1 MHPIQ
6 ESLLRAAAAGLLPR
20 HVRTLLAVSGGPD
33 SMALLHGAVEVAG
46 ETGWELCV
54 AHVHHGWR
62 GREADRDLA
71 FVAEHA
77 RRLGLPFHFRRR
89 DAAGEARRLGLSP
102 EAGARHV
109 RYAALLEM
117 AAAAGAGRVATAHHR
132 DDALES
138 HLIALERGGGLAAL
152 AGPREARADGVVR
165 PLLPVGREEILSFLA
180 GRGIAFRRDASNGDL
195 RFLRNGIRRRLADWR
210 RAPGGGEALRRL
222 EERLVRLR
230 EERDRLDAMYEAR
243 VAPGVLLD
251 GREAAVDAALL
262 ASCPADLVRLALERL
277 AAPFARAGRAPM
289 TGRERERLVS
299 LVASGMSFR
308 FEAGRRI
315 RFERRRGVLRVR
327 LREAGP
333 VYHAADIPTTSA
345 MRRSAS

>member
-20 HVRTLLAVSGGPD
+20 HFRTLLAVSGGPD
-33 SMALLHGAVEVAG
+33 SMALLHGAVEVAE

-77 RRLGLPFHFRRR
+77 RRLGLSFHFRRR

-109 RYAALLEM
+109 RYAALHEM
-117 AAAAGAGRVATAHHR
+117 AGETGAERIATAHHK

-138 HLIALERGGGLAAL
+138 HLIALERGAGIAAL
-152 AGPREARADGVVR
+152 AGPRESREDGVVR
-165 PLLPVGREEILSFLA
+165 PLLWVARSAIRAFLA

-195 RFLRNGIRRRLADWR
+195 SLARNRVRRRLAAWR
-210 RAPGGGEALRRL
+210 GSAAGGERIAAL
-222 EERLVRLR
+222 
-230 EERDRLDAMYEAR
+230 ERDLEKRRRDR
-243 VAPGVLLD
+243 D
-251 GREAAVDAALL
+251 RIEAAFADEVLPAVHRSPSETSIDAAVL
-262 ASCPADLVRLALERL
+262 AACAEEVLRLAVERL
-277 AAPFARAGRAPM
+277 AAPYARPGRAPM
-289 TGRERERLVS
+289 TGRERERL
-299 LVASGMSFR
+299 LVLVGSGESFR

-315 RFERRRGVLRVR
+315 SFERRRGVLRVR
-327 LREAGP
+327 RRDAGP
-333 VYHAADIPTTSA
+333 VYHAADTSTS
-345 MRRSAS
+345 MHRSVS

>member
-1 MHPIQ
+1 MRPIQ
-6 ESLLRAAAAGLLPR
+6 ESLLRAAGAGLLPR
-20 HVRTLLAVSGGPD
+20 HVRALLAVSGGPD

-77 RRLGLPFHFRRR
+77 RRLGLPFLFRRR
-89 DAAGEARRLGLSP
+89 DAAHEARRLGLSP

-117 AAAAGAGRVATAHHR
+117 AAAAGAERIATAHHR

-165 PLLPVGREEILSFLA
+165 PLLHVGREEILSFLA

-195 RFLRNGIRRRLADWR
+195 RFLRNRIRRRLADWR
-210 RAPGGGEALRRL
+210 RAPGGSETLRGLEQKLARLRDERERL
-222 EERLVRLR
+222 ET
-230 EERDRLDAMYEAR
+230 AYETR
-243 VAPGVLLD
+243 VSPGVRRD
-251 GREAAVDAALL
+251 GGDATVDAALL
-262 ASCPADLVRLALERL
+262 ARCPSDLVRLALERL
-277 AAPFARAGRAPM
+277 AAPFARTGRAPM
-289 TGRERERLVS
+289 TGRERERLVA

-315 RFERRRGVLRVR
+315 CFERRRGVLRVR
-327 LREAGP
+327 LRDAGP
-333 VYHAADIPTTSA
+333 VYHAADIPTFE
-345 MRRSAS
+345 MRRSVS

>member
-1 MHPIQ
+1 MRPIQ
-6 ESLLRAAAAGLLPR
+6 KSLLRAAGAGLMPR
-20 HVRTLLAVSGGPD
+20 HFRALLAVSGGPD

-77 RRLGLPFHFRRR
+77 RRLGLPFLFRRR

-117 AAAAGAGRVATAHHR
+117 AAEAGARRIATAHHR

-138 HLIALERGGGLAAL
+138 HLLALERGGGLAAL

-165 PLLPVGREEILSFLA
+165 PLLGVGRDEILSYLRA
-180 GRGIAFRRDASNGDL
+180 RGIAFRRDASNGDL
-195 RFLRNGIRRRLADWR
+195 RFARNRLRRRLVAWRATPGAAD
-210 RAPGGGEALRRL
+210 ALGALEQRL
-222 EERLVRLR
+222 ALLR
-230 EERDRLDAMYEAR
+230 EQRDRIEA
-243 VAPGVLLD
+243 AFEAHVLPVVRRGLS
-251 GREAAVDAALL
+251 ETAVDAWALE
-262 ASCPADLVRLALERL
+262 SRPADMLRLALERL
-277 AAPFARAGRAPM
+277 AAPYARSGRPPM
-289 TGRERERLVS
+289 TGREREHLVE
-299 LVASGMSFR
+299 LVASGRSFR

-327 LREAGP
+327 LRESGP

-345 MRRSAS
+345 MRRSVS